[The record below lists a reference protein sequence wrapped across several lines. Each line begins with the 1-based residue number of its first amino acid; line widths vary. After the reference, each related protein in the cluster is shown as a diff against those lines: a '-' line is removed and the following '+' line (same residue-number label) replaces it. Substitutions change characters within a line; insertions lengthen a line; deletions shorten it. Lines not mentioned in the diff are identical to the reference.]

1 MDILITTIT
10 GILASVFSGGITYLY
25 TRKKYNSEVDNT
37 LITNMQESLT
47 FYTKLSDDNSSRLQ
61 DLLTDYSKLRE
72 QFETVLSE
80 NDQLRIEVI
89 KLRSQ
94 IASLT
99 KELKKFNKSI

>member
-1 MDILITTIT
+1 
-10 GILASVFSGGITYLY
+10 
-25 TRKKYNSEVDNT
+25 
-37 LITNMQESLT
+37 MQESLA

-72 QFETVLSE
+72 QFEDVLNE
-80 NDQLRIEVI
+80 NNQFRIEVI

-99 KELKKFNKSI
+99 KELKKFNKAI

>member
-1 MDILITTIT
+1 MEILITTMA
-10 GILASVFSGGITYLY
+10 GILASILSGGITYLY

-37 LITNMQESLT
+37 LINNMQESLA
-47 FYTKLSDDNSSRLQ
+47 FYTKLSDDNSARLQ

-72 QFETVLSE
+72 QFEDVLSE
-80 NDQLRIEVI
+80 NNQLRIEVI

-99 KELKKFNKSI
+99 KELKKFNKAI

>member
-1 MDILITTIT
+1 MEILITTLT
-10 GILASVFSGGITYLY
+10 GILASVLSGGITYLY

-37 LITNMQESLT
+37 LITNMQESLV
-47 FYTKLSDDNSSRLQ
+47 FYTKLSDDNSARLQ

-72 QFETVLSE
+72 QFEDVLNE
-80 NDQLRIEVI
+80 NNQLKIEVI

-99 KELKKFNKSI
+99 KELKKFNKVI

>member
-1 MDILITTIT
+1 MEILITTMT
-10 GILASVFSGGITYLY
+10 GILASVLSGGITYLY

-37 LITNMQESLT
+37 LITNMQESLA
-47 FYTKLSDDNSSRLQ
+47 FYTKLSDDNSARLQ

-72 QFETVLSE
+72 QFEDVLSE
-80 NDQLRIEVI
+80 NNQLRIEVI

-99 KELKKFNKSI
+99 KELKKFNEVI